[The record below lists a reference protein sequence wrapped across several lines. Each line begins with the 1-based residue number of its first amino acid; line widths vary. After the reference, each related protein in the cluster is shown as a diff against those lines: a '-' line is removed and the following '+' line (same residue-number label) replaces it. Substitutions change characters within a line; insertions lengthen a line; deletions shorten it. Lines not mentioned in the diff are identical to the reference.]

1 MKLNKFEV
9 NSHIFYY
16 RGLEKEVVFAFG
28 EYKDT
33 NQLAVVLIDCEE
45 HKALCEISINILPQ
59 GRKKLKNN
67 FAYINVNSSDYSKDL
82 LLELL
87 VDKKIAKPTN
97 KGVELEGVYYPIYCF
112 DFNKMWDLRISKIRI
127 KSCKENN

>member
-1 MKLNKFEV
+1 M
-9 NSHIFYY
+9 
-16 RGLEKEVVFAFG
+16 FAFL

-87 VDKKIAKPTN
+87 VDKKIAKPTT

-127 KSCKENN
+127 NSCKENN